1 MLYSSED
8 AAPPDFVQYHK
19 AQLAKM
25 GGLRD
30 GYDIVDLH
38 NSRNLRA
45 VAIGELKRLMLY
57 LCTGCSSAIYAHP
70 SMHPLMCTL
79 RSMISL
85 TVVSAYE
92 HSVSACCS
100 LALLSDVSGL
110 VGEERYKG
118 SFDIALVPRGYRA
131 S

>member
-1 MLYSSED
+1 MVPQKMTVVFLSSVTPRNLLHSSPLSPEQVRRNHIRNIVTCRLSLCQVLIRELGTTPCEPCNYVLYSSED

-45 VAIGELKRLMLY
+45 VAIGE
-57 LCTGCSSAIYAHP
+57 
-70 SMHPLMCTL
+70 
-79 RSMISL
+79 
-85 TVVSAYE
+85 
-92 HSVSACCS
+92 
-100 LALLSDVSGL
+100 
-110 VGEERYKG
+110 ERYKG